1 MLSVHFL
8 FGHKGTK
15 RDGEGTCVRLSQC
28 TRRSARQAL
37 LRSPT
42 GMDLAYG

>member
-1 MLSVHFL
+1 VA
-8 FGHKGTK
+8 GT
-15 RDGEGTCVRLSQC
+15 GSSQRA
-28 TRRSARQAL
+28 RRSARRAL